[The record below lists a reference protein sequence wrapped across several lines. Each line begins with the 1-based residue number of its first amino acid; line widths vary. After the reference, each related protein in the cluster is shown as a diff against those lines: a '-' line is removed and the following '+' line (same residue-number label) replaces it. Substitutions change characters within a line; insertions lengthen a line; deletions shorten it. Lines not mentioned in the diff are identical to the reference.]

1 MTPLISTGSSST
13 GIDPL
18 TQYIKHEME
27 FLKEFL
33 QFLKAEKR
41 YWLIPLV
48 AILLLLSIIIVASQ
62 GSALAP
68 FIYSIF

>member
-1 MTPLISTGSSST
+1 
-13 GIDPL
+13 
-18 TQYIKHEME
+18 ME

-33 QFLKAEKR
+33 QFLKTEKR
-41 YWLIPLV
+41 YWLIPLI
-48 AILLLLSIIIVASQ
+48 AILLLLSVIIVASQ